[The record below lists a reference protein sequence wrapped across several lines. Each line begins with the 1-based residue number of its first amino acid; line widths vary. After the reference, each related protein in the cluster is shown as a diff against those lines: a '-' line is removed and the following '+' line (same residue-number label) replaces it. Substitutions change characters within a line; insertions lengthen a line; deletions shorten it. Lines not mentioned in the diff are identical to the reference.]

1 MWSAVSAAHRELAR
15 HRSYYLDSAIED
27 RLGEQLSLIP
37 MLQDWRP
44 ATEDEAADL
53 IVLLEAWVDTARED
67 VAVATVGYIR
77 AMAGNRARGG
87 YDLGAR

>member
-15 HRSYYLDSAIED
+15 RRSYYQNTAVED

-37 MLQDWRP
+37 MLQDWHP
-44 ATEDEAADL
+44 ASEDEAADL

-67 VAVATVGYIR
+67 VAAATVGYIR
-77 AMAGNRARGG
+77 AMAGNRAREG
-87 YDLGAR
+87 YDPGAT

>member
-15 HRSYYLDSAIED
+15 RRGYYLNSAVED

-37 MLQDWRP
+37 MLQDWCA

-53 IVLLEAWVDTARED
+53 IVLLEAWVETARED
-67 VAVATVGYIR
+67 VAAATVGYIR

-87 YDLGAR
+87 YDPGAA